1 MTMDIP
7 FSPFAITPELMTV
20 IVRRRYPEAQV
31 TSVDIVRAHEYG
43 EGDVSTSSRATAR
56 LTYSDIESELPR
68 DIVLKL
74 SFDPRVE
81 GADAWF
87 CNLTGLF
94 ANEVDFYNR
103 IRPELALEAPLSLG
117 GQFDTTSARYI
128 LAMEDVT
135 KRGARFPSN
144 QDDISLEHVRQ
155 IISTAAQLHAQ
166 FWESDRFEGDLSWV
180 ETHLAGRVEAH
191 MRSVI
196 PEMGIASELEQHK
209 FKREI
214 LERLGTNER
223 ELFAGMCANKQHQ
236 SQLPQTLLHGDLHIG
251 NTYLMPDGTV
261 GLHDWQLCVKGFA
274 LHDVTYIIN
283 TALSV
288 SQRRTHERA
297 MLQHYRD
304 CLSSYGV
311 ATPPEMDTMW
321 REHRRAALW
330 TLYIGWLTCP
340 PLSYGWDTLAVALLR
355 VSSAIEDH
363 ETLSLVRENL

>member
-1 MTMDIP
+1 MEIP
-7 FSPFAITPELMTV
+7 LSPFDITPELMTG
-20 IVRRRYPEAQV
+20 IVRRRYPEALV
-31 TSVDIVRAHEYG
+31 TAVEIVRAHEYG

-56 LTYSDIESELPR
+56 LAYSDPACELPK

-81 GADAWF
+81 GTDAWF

-94 ANEVDFYNR
+94 DNEVDFYNR
-103 IRPELALEAPLSLG
+103 IRPELSLEAPLALG
-117 GQFDTTSARYI
+117 GYFDEATGRYI

-135 KRGARFPSN
+135 RRGARFPSN
-144 QDDISLEHVRQ
+144 QDDIALDHVKR
-155 IISTAAQLHAQ
+155 ILSTVARLHAQ
-166 FWESDRFEGDLSWV
+166 FWESERFQDDLAWV
-180 ETHLAGRVEAH
+180 ETHLSGRVETH

-196 PEMGIASELEQHK
+196 PEKGIASELQQHK

-214 LERLGTNER
+214 LERLGTSER
-223 ELFAGMCANKQHQ
+223 ELFAGMCANKLHQ
-236 SQLPQTLLHGDLHIG
+236 SKLPQTLLHGDLHIG

-283 TALSV
+283 TSLSV
-288 SQRRTHERA
+288 SQRRVHERD
-297 MLQHYRD
+297 LLEHYRD
-304 CLSSYGV
+304 CLV
-311 ATPPEMDTMW
+311 ANGLVSPPDMDMLW

-355 VSSAIEDH
+355 VSTAVEDH
-363 ETLSLVRENL
+363 ETLALVREGL